1 MSSPASYP
9 IESVENAARVLLM
22 LRDKRIL
29 RVAEVSTELGI
40 ARSSAHRMLTTL
52 QAHGLLRQDPA
63 SRGYRAGARLVELGI
78 AVIGATDLRAEAR
91 PILEELA
98 RQTAETVH
106 LVVLEDAQ
114 ILFVDGVEGSHVIR
128 AAVRTGERGPA
139 HAAAA
144 GKVLL
149 AALTP
154 AELRARY
161 PAARL
166 RGGTDRAITARRELE
181 AELHRV
187 RDAGYA
193 TNTGESETSLHA
205 VSAPVV
211 DTAGVARAAISLSGP
226 SSRLT
231 PDDLDRLGGVI
242 IDAATRVGALLS

>member
-29 RVAEVSTELGI
+29 RVAEVSADLGI

-52 QAHGLLRQDPA
+52 QAHGLLRQDAA

-98 RQTAETVH
+98 KATDETIH
-106 LVVLEDAQ
+106 LVVLEDTQ
-114 ILFVDGVEGSHVIR
+114 ILFVDGVEGNHVIR
-128 AAVRTGERGPA
+128 AALRVGDRGPA

-149 AALTP
+149 AALSP
-154 AELRARY
+154 ADFRARY
-161 PAARL
+161 PTARL
-166 RGGTDRAITARRELE
+166 RGGTDRAIAGRRELE
-181 AELHRV
+181 AELERV
-187 RDAGYA
+187 RAAGYA
-193 TNTGESETSLHA
+193 TNFGESETSLHA
-205 VSAPVV
+205 VSAPVL
-211 DTAGVARAAISLSGP
+211 DATGTARAAISLSGP

-231 PDDLDRLGGVI
+231 EADLERLSGVI
-242 IDAATRVGALLS
+242 IDAASRLSALLS

>member
-22 LRDKRIL
+22 LRRKSIL
-29 RVAEVSTELGI
+29 RVAEVAAELGI

-63 SRGYRAGARLVELGI
+63 SRGYRAGARLVEIGI

-98 RQTAETVH
+98 KETSETVH
-106 LVVLEDAQ
+106 LIVLEDTQ
-114 ILFVDGVEGSHVIR
+114 ILFVDGAEGSHVIR
-128 AAVRTGERGPA
+128 AALRTGDRGPA

-149 AALTP
+149 AALP
-154 AELRARY
+154 QAEFRARY
-161 PAARL
+161 PTSRL
-166 RGGTDRAITARRELE
+166 RGGTDRAIIARRDLE
-181 AELHRV
+181 AELERV
-187 RDAGYA
+187 REAGYA
-193 TNTGESETSLHA
+193 TNVGESEAGLHA

-211 DTAGVARAAISLSGP
+211 DTTGAARAAISLSGP
-226 SSRLT
+226 SSRLAAA
-231 PDDLDRLGGVI
+231 DLDRLSGVV
-242 IDAATRVGALLS
+242 IDAAARLGALLS